1 MFTPATLK
9 LRIVDAPLAAQQI
22 DPDWV
27 RPHTRWAQQRLDLTE
42 AGGGWRGPVTGNS
55 FISSGHA
62 HTQ

>member
-42 AGGGWRGPVTGNS
+42 AGVGGGGR
-55 FISSGHA
+55 
-62 HTQ
+62 